1 MKTTVPQTP
10 PKGYLIFGMAVLTTI
25 LVAWFFTGCVSIP
38 LHEMEKIESYQAG
51 VIDGVE
57 RSLVTLKSSE
67 TKSDA
72 EWELQ
77 SFLDLQKL
85 KK

>member
-1 MKTTVPQTP
+1 MTAAVPPQP
-10 PKGYLIFGMAVLTTI
+10 PRGYVIAGFFVLVIVIFGFM
-25 LVAWFFTGCVSIP
+25 FSGCVSIP
-38 LHEMEKIESYQAG
+38 RHELAKIESYQAG

-57 RSLVTLKSSE
+57 RSLVTLKASE